1 MRNELDY
8 SKDGGQGKNGNFWKG
23 WFRYQID
30 PSEYEKNLIL
40 ILPAIVQYDKIILSL
55 ENFTLKLSLCF
66 SMCYKRIHISNYKYL
81 SIVMHSVYTY
91 GRTVLL

>member
-8 SKDGGQGKNGNFWKG
+8 YKDGGQETNGNFWKG

-40 ILPAIVQYDKIILSL
+40 ILPAFVKCDKNILSL
-55 ENFTLKLSLCF
+55 ENFTLKLNLCF
-66 SMCYKRIHISNYKYL
+66 SMCYKRNHISNCKYL

>member
-8 SKDGGQGKNGNFWKG
+8 SKDGGQETNGNFWKG

-40 ILPAIVQYDKIILSL
+40 ILPALEYFELGKFYPEIKSL
-55 ENFTLKLSLCF
+55 LFN
-66 SMCYKRIHISNYKYL
+66 
-81 SIVMHSVYTY
+81 
-91 GRTVLL
+91 VL